1 MVIGVVGLAD
11 FFNLQLS
18 GAILE
23 SHLSCGALLWL
34 TKGPSSETKTQVN
47 DFEMINAG

>member
-11 FFNLQLS
+11 LFNLLS